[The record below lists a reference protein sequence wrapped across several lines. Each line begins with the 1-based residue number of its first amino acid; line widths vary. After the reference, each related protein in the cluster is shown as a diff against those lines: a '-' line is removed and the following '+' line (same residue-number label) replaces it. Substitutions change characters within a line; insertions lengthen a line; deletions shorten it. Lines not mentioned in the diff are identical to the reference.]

1 MPSSHHQEQTRSK
14 MKVTLTWKTVEM
26 AGQMPSKWS
35 CKDTLVTG
43 KINKQNVYVKASYS
57 SADESISEFVK

>member
-35 CKDTLVTG
+35 CKDTLAVG
-43 KINKQNVYVKASYS
+43 KKIN
-57 SADESISEFVK
+57 EISMSKLVIPLLMSPSLSL